1 MALASAVQSV
11 PSSLAKKEIILKVTP
26 SGNYVAGGD
35 TLNLSA
41 ATNPKYLVNGVFGY
55 PGNIEDYEVLSC
67 PTGFA
72 AELIPG
78 SNLTNWKLKFSE
90 TGAALSGPFA
100 ELAAAAYPAALSGG
114 TILLRF
120 RGPKGQ
126 L

>member
-1 MALASAVQSV
+1 M
-11 PSSLAKKEIILKVTP
+11 SLAAAFKSITRTSNKKERVLTITP

-41 ATNPKYLVNGVFGY
+41 ATNPKQLTDGTFGY
-55 PGNIEDYEVLSC
+55 PGNIEDYEVVTC

-100 ELAAAAYPAALSGG
+100 EIAAAAYPGALSGG
-114 TILLRF
+114 TIVVRF
-120 RGPKGQ
+120 RGPIGQ
-126 L
+126 M